1 MQEVV
6 VGHEETTVIL
16 LALEANMVLDEW
28 VVEPFVAFVTPV
40 ALPFALGAP
49 RVSYLQQFNPIVVI
63 HIED

>member
-49 RVSYLQQFNPIVVI
+49 GVSYLQQFNPIVVI
-63 HIED
+63 HIQD